1 MSVVRRDAMM
11 VAHRSWIGLIACL
24 CCASHCRLRS
34 GRLAIRRSMSSH
46 HTRTHVT
53 EAPNAI
59 PAPQRGNQLT
69 QPKLLKEALGGRSSA
84 WRSEY
89 EWRRES
95 ERDLPQTQ
103 HESAKPHYAWMNTPT
118 ARRLIEATAAHELKR
133 AKLFAGQGDEFSNP
147 TEEKQQASSQ
157 SQSQQ
162 QFRPANPLAR
172 DSLDEFSAAS
182 QQQQQPQQPFHSPS
196 PFGEAAPSSHAA
208 DAAQQFSPRGGSQ
221 TQRGGGGS
229 NATRQMHL
237 AGCPISPRSTRGLPL
252 PLSSRAG
259 ASGPLS
265 SRGGPVE
272 LDRTARGSANSK
284 AGYSS
289 NFHLRGA
296 GALPTHAATTRR
308 ALHRL
313 SAGHAAGVTPAC
325 EIDWSEWARS
335 MEKKL
340 AQSKGT
346 LATGRGKPAHAG
358 IGAGAAANSN
368 SNGFTR

>member
-1 MSVVRRDAMM
+1 
-11 VAHRSWIGLIACL
+11 
-24 CCASHCRLRS
+24 
-34 GRLAIRRSMSSH
+34 MSSH

-59 PAPQRGNQLT
+59 PAPQRGEQLT
-69 QPKLLKEALGGRSSA
+69 QPRLLKEALGGRSSA

-95 ERDLPQTQ
+95 ERPQAQ
-103 HESAKPHYAWMNTPT
+103 HETAAPEPHYAWQNTPT

-147 TEEKQQASSQ
+147 TEEKQQAQ
-157 SQSQQ
+157 SQSQASQ
-162 QFRPANPLAR
+162 RPANPLAR
-172 DSLDEFSAAS
+172 DTLDEFSAAS
-182 QQQQQPQQPFHSPS
+182 QQQQQQQQHFHSPS
-196 PFGEAAPSSHAA
+196 PFGQAAAA
-208 DAAQQFSPRGGSQ
+208 DSATQQFSPRGGSQ
-221 TQRGGGGS
+221 TQRGGGGGS

-237 AGCPISPRSTRGLPL
+237 AGCPISPRSTRVLPL

-265 SRGGPVE
+265 PRGGPVE

-313 SAGHAAGVTPAC
+313 SEGHSAGVTPAC
-325 EIDWSEWARS
+325 EIDWSDWARN

-346 LATGRGKPAHAG
+346 LATGRGKPMG
-358 IGAGAAANSN
+358 NGAT
-368 SNGFTR
+368 SNGFTSSRR